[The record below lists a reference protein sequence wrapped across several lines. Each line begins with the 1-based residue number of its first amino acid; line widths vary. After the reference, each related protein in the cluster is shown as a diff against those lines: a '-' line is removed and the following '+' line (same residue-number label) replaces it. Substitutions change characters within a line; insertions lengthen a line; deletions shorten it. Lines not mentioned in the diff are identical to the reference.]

1 MSRTAI
7 VFLKGPYSE
16 KTGEGIDMLLA
27 ASAFD
32 EEITAIFMGEGVKN
46 LIEPP
51 GKSSSMP
58 EKCSS
63 LPDLSGRFRMLELY
77 DVGNLYA
84 SEKDLKLY
92 GIDTSEFIIQVKAV
106 SDDVLSSIVHSVSNI
121 LAF

>member
-51 GKSSSMP
+51 GK
-58 EKCSS
+58 
-63 LPDLSGRFRMLELY
+63 
-77 DVGNLYA
+77 
-84 SEKDLKLY
+84 
-92 GIDTSEFIIQVKAV
+92 T
-106 SDDVLSSIVHSVSNI
+106 
-121 LAF
+121 

>member
-58 EKCSS
+58 
-63 LPDLSGRFRMLELY
+63 DLSGRFRMLELY
-77 DVGNLYA
+77 DVRNLYA
-84 SEKDLKLY
+84 SEKDLRLY
-92 GIDTSEFIIQVKAV
+92 GIDTSEFIVQAKAV
-106 SDDVLSSIVHSVSNI
+106 SDDVLSSIIHSATNI
-121 LAF
+121 LTF

>member
-1 MSRTAI
+1 MEEETAMAGTAI
-7 VFLKGPYSE
+7 VFLNGPYSE

-46 LIEPP
+46 LTEPR
-51 GKSSSMP
+51 

-77 DVGNLYA
+77 DVRNLYA
-84 SEKDLKLY
+84 SEKDLRLY
-92 GIDTSEFIIQVKAV
+92 GIDTSEFIVQAKAV
-106 SDDVLSSIVHSVSNI
+106 SDDVLSSIIHSATNI
-121 LAF
+121 LTF

>member
-1 MSRTAI
+1 
-7 VFLKGPYSE
+7 
-16 KTGEGIDMLLA
+16 MLLA

-51 GKSSSMP
+51 GKSSSM
-58 EKCSS
+58 
-63 LPDLSGRFRMLELY
+63 PDLSGRFRMLELY

-92 GIDTSEFIIQVKAV
+92 GIDTSEFIVQAKAV

>member
-58 EKCSS
+58 
-63 LPDLSGRFRMLELY
+63 DLSGRFRMLELY

-92 GIDTSEFIIQVKAV
+92 GIDTSEFIVQAKAV
-106 SDDVLSSIVHSVSNI
+106 SDI

>member
-58 EKCSS
+58 
-63 LPDLSGRFRMLELY
+63 DLSGRFRMLELY

-92 GIDTSEFIIQVKAV
+92 GIDTSDPIVQAKAV
-106 SDDVLSSIVHSVSNI
+106 SDDVLSSIIHSATNI
-121 LAF
+121 LTF

>member
-51 GKSSSMP
+51 GKALR
-58 EKCSS
+58 C
-63 LPDLSGRFRMLELY
+63 LIFRADSGCL
-77 DVGNLYA
+77 N
-84 SEKDLKLY
+84 ST
-92 GIDTSEFIIQVKAV
+92 TSEISTPLKKTLNYTELIRQN
-106 SDDVLSSIVHSVSNI
+106 SSYK
-121 LAF
+121 

>member
-16 KTGEGIDMLLA
+16 KTGEGNDMLLA

-51 GKSSSMP
+51 GKSSSM
-58 EKCSS
+58 
-63 LPDLSGRFRMLELY
+63 PDLSGRFRMLELY

>member
-58 EKCSS
+58 
-63 LPDLSGRFRMLELY
+63 DLSGRFRMLELY
-77 DVGNLYA
+77 DV
-84 SEKDLKLY
+84 
-92 GIDTSEFIIQVKAV
+92 
-106 SDDVLSSIVHSVSNI
+106 
-121 LAF
+121 